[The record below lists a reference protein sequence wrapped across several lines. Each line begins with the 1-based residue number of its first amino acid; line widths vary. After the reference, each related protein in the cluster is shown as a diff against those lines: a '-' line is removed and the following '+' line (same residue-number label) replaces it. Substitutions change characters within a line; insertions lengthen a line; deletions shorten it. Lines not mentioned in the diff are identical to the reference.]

1 MNKKKR
7 VLLVSE
13 AHYLASGFG
22 TYSKQI
28 LRRLHDTGKYEVA
41 EFASYGKASAVQ
53 DTDWLFYA
61 NMAEE
66 DAPPQE
72 IEAYNTHG
80 VHQFGAWRFDRVCL
94 DFKPDIVLCYRDPW
108 MDMWIKDS
116 PLRPYFHWIWMPTVD
131 SSPQRQEWI
140 NGFAE
145 CDALLA
151 YSEFGV
157 KVLKEQGKTTLNV
170 LGCASPGIDPSVYVP
185 VRDKRE
191 HRKTLGIDP
200 DSFIVGT
207 VMRNQRRKLFFEL
220 MKAFRLFLDK
230 APPELASK
238 SYLYLHT
245 SYPEPNGWDIPD
257 GIIQNGLGGKVLM
270 TYVCKNCKKF
280 SCQQFRDAITWC
292 PHCQN
297 LSAVCPTV
305 AFGLTIEELVQVYNL
320 FDLYAQYAIC
330 EGFGMPQVEAASCG
344 VPIAATNY
352 SAMEDVVA
360 NTNGYPVPVKKFFR
374 ELETNAERAYPDNDV
389 MCDIMLKHAQSPP
402 KYRVKKSMEA
412 RAGAISRYDW
422 DDTAKQW
429 EDYIDSYTPVGKQ
442 GNWDAPP
449 TFPSV
454 PESKPDTFSSHN
466 EFVEWLFAE
475 VMKEP
480 ERVYKEE
487 GVRLVRDLNLGAQI
501 GVGSLNPL
509 NQDGV
514 FQMYRNRALNKLQ
527 AEQVRCGAIPVSAS
541 QYVAEA
547 HNRRRKQDD

>member
-28 LRRLHDTGKYEVA
+28 LRRLHDTGKYEIA
-41 EFASYGKASAVQ
+41 EFACYGKASAVQ

-66 DAPPQE
+66 GSSPEE
-72 IEAYNTHG
+72 IAAYAEHG

-94 DFKPDIVLCYRDPW
+94 DFKPDVVLCYRDPW

-145 CDALLA
+145 CDALFG

-157 KVLKEQGKTTLNV
+157 KVLKEQGKATLNV
-170 LGCASPGIDPSVYVP
+170 IGCASPGIDPSIYVP
-185 VRDKRE
+185 VKDKGE
-191 HRKTLGIDP
+191 HRKALGIDP
-200 DSFIVGT
+200 DCFIVGT

-230 APPELASK
+230 APPELSRK

-245 SYPEPNGWDIPD
+245 SYPEPSGWDIPD
-257 GIIQNGLGGKVLM
+257 GIMQNGLGGKVLM

-280 SCQQFRDAITWC
+280 SCQQFKDAMTWC

-305 AFGLTIEELVQVYNL
+305 TFGLTIEDLVKVYNL

-352 SAMEDVVA
+352 SAMEDVVT
-360 NTNGYPVPVKKFFR
+360 NTRGYPVPVKKFFR
-374 ELETNAERAYPDNDV
+374 ELETNAERAYPDNDA
-389 MCDIMLKHAQSPP
+389 MCDIMLKCAQSPT
-402 KYRVKKSMEA
+402 KDRTRRSMEA
-412 RAGAISRYDW
+412 RSGAVSRYNW

-442 GNWDAPP
+442 GNWDTPAVL
-449 TFPSV
+449 PSI
-454 PESKPDTFSSHN
+454 PESKPDNFSSNN
-466 EFVEWLFAE
+466 EFVEWLFSE

-501 GVGSLNPL
+501 GIGSLSPL

-514 FQMYRNRALNKLQ
+514 FELYKNRALNKIQ
-527 AEQVRCGAIPVSAS
+527 VEQVRCGALPVATA
-541 QYVAEA
+541 QYVIEA
-547 HNRRRKQDD
+547 HNRRRKQDG